1 MTCSLFVIFFRHFFS
16 QGLFSHVAV
25 LIHMWKN
32 MNCARMQVTHMWKG
46 VFFVCENFQFTG
58 NITFCSHIKTD
69 RLHVKSPTTREN
81 IQFTCEI
88 VVFTCDI
95 FIRATSLWEDR
106 GDLTTRLSLLD
117 IPPSLP
123 PLCILS
129 PLVQTCTTKNKF
141 WMHPPPSIRVAIC
154 IYFNVVFDH
163 IFNI

>member
-1 MTCSLFVIFFRHFFS
+1 MWPFLSTCENIWIVQECRWLTCEKAFFLCVKIS
-16 QGLFSHVAV
+16 SS
-25 LIHMWKN
+25 
-32 MNCARMQVTHMWKG
+32 QVTLPS
-46 VFFVCENFQFTG
+46 V
-58 NITFCSHIKTD
+58 HILK
-69 RLHVKSPTTREN
+69 RSLHVKSPTTREN